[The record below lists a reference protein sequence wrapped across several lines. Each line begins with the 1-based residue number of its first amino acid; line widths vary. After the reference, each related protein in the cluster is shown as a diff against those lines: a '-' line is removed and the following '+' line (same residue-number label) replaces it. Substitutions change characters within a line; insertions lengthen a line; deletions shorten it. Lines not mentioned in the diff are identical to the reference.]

1 MFLYEKIPNL
11 LVNAAQ
17 YVYVEVILFVY
28 RMCVRTASEMIQW
41 VIALPTKASWPEF
54 RPQNPCKV

>member
-17 YVYVEVILFVY
+17 YVYVEVSLFVY
-28 RMCVRTASEMIQW
+28 RMYVRTASEMIHW
-41 VIALPTKASWPEF
+41 LKALPTKAS
-54 RPQNPCKV
+54 